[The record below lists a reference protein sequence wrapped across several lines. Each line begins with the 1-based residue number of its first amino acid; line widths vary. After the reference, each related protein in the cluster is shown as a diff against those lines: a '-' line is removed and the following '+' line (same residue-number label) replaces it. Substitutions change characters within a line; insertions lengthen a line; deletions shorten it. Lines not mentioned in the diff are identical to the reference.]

1 MSEFDAADERRR
13 QQDVAQA
20 PQDDDEHAR
29 ITRQHKLAHCCTI
42 EEDAETSSSADSADM
57 PREAE
62 IWVPSIVS
70 CSRLR
75 LVASWARSF
84 HGCHRW
90 ITPVANRPSL
100 RRTPAR
106 SRRTTRSE
114 SSKPQPTKAL
124 S

>member
-1 MSEFDAADERRR
+1 RDDLSQIGIACQNSFGAGKYQRVDGGLRMSEFDAADERRR

-29 ITRQHKLAHCCTI
+29 ITRQHRLAHCCTI
-42 EEDAETSSSADSADM
+42 EEEAETSSSADSADM

-75 LVASWARSF
+75 LVAS
-84 HGCHRW
+84 
-90 ITPVANRPSL
+90 
-100 RRTPAR
+100 
-106 SRRTTRSE
+106 
-114 SSKPQPTKAL
+114 
-124 S
+124 